1 MKVYGDYFFQD
12 LASKLKEKGYK
23 IYAPVK
29 VKDYWL
35 FRQVEP
41 EQIELHDYTNT
52 LKSAKE
58 IVFPQNEVLIKYGEW
73 IEEVPTDDSKR
84 AVMAVRMCDA
94 KGIAL
99 LDRVF
104 LEDFVDPYYRQRRNN
119 TLLVGL
125 ACKSACDYGFCTSF
139 NIKGEGLDI
148 LVYEINGGYA
158 VKALTEKGEEA
169 LQMMDLRDADG
180 EALREIEEAERRF
193 RNSFTKNLD
202 PEKIS
207 ERMPGIFDS
216 EYWKEVAMNCISCGA
231 CTYLCPTCFCFD
243 MLDEGESRGIRY
255 RCWDSCQFPL
265 YTLESS
271 SHNPRPEKWQRLRNR
286 FYDKFLYMLRRKGDY
301 YCVGCGR
308 CIERCPAGIDI
319 VEVLNGMR

>member
-12 LASKLKEKGYK
+12 LASKLKEKGYT

-35 FRQVEP
+35 FKEVEP
-41 EQIELHDYTNT
+41 EQIELQDYTNT

-58 IVFPQNEVLIKYGEW
+58 VVFPQNEVLIRYGEW
-73 IEEVPTDDSKR
+73 IEEIPSDNSKR

-99 LDRVF
+99 LDKVF
-104 LEDFVDPYYRQRRNN
+104 LEDFVDPYYKQRRENV
-119 TLLVGL
+119 LLVGL
-125 ACKSACDYGFCTSF
+125 ACKTACDYGFCTSF
-139 NIKGEGLDI
+139 NLNEGLDI
-148 LVYEINGGYA
+148 IAYEINGGYA
-158 VKALTEKGEEA
+158 LKALTEKGEEA
-169 LQMMDLRDADG
+169 LKLLNVRDADS
-180 EALREIEEAERRF
+180 EILREVEEAEKKF
-193 RNSFTKNLD
+193 RESFKRSID
-202 PEKIS
+202 PAKVSEK
-207 ERMPGIFDS
+207 MPEIFDS

-243 MLDEGESRGIRY
+243 MLDEGEIKGIRY

-286 FYDKFLYMLRRKGDY
+286 FYDKFLYMLRKKGDY

-308 CIERCPAGIDI
+308 CIEKCPVGIDI